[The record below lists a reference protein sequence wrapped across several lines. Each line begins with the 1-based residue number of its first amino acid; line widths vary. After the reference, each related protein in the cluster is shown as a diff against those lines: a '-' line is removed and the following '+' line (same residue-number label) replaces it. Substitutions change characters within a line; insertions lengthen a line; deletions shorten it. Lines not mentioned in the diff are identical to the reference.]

1 LSALTIASAVGIGAL
16 ILPAKAAQ
24 ALPIVFS
31 AAGADPSAIQ
41 TQVDAFRDALG
52 DPNNANTPGF
62 QPGGRR
68 EINWDGGGSAAPATV
83 FANPMTTFSGR
94 GNVNTTPGTGLEQ
107 SGQPS
112 PEFGEINPT
121 YPDIFIPFSSPRLF
135 AALGSN
141 IVDAQV
147 TQPGT
152 TDGPAVTRGF
162 GVVFTDVDLLDTSS
176 LEFFDILGNSLGIF
190 FVPPASNGL
199 SFLGVIFDS
208 SSIARVRITA
218 GNAALGPNDGSG
230 VDVAALDDFIY
241 AEPTAIP
248 EPATLTLLGMG
259 LTAIG
264 VAHRRRR
271 RRS

>member
-1 LSALTIASAVGIGAL
+1 
-16 ILPAKAAQ
+16 
-24 ALPIVFS
+24 
-31 AAGADPSAIQ
+31 
-41 TQVDAFRDALG
+41 
-52 DPNNANTPGF
+52 
-62 QPGGRR
+62 
-68 EINWDGGGSAAPATV
+68 
-83 FANPMTTFSGR
+83 
-94 GNVNTTPGTGLEQ
+94 
-107 SGQPS
+107 
-112 PEFGEINPT
+112 
-121 YPDIFIPFSSPRLF
+121 
-135 AALGSN
+135 
-141 IVDAQV
+141 
-147 TQPGT
+147 
-152 TDGPAVTRGF
+152 
-162 GVVFTDVDLLDTSS
+162 VFTDVDLLDTSS